1 MGTPGGVPHG
11 PDAGR
16 LDSPESIRMMTLA
29 RLTCLWPGL
38 PRLWFRGDW
47 TGLLSAG
54 GFAVIVNFLVI
65 TTLLW
70 PEIAPAPLCAVG
82 FGFAVLWWGVG
93 LVFSLR
99 EWPQIMAAT
108 DDDPQEGLFIAAQ
121 TEYLKGNW
129 IEAEAHLRKLLR
141 RRPRDVESLLLM
153 ASIARRTDRCDEAR
167 IQLQDLAR
175 LEAAA
180 RWQTEIRC
188 ERELLRRLA
197 EKRRLEQIE
206 QQQAEA
212 ETTTTD
218 DISEDPPHSHPSQN
232 DDTNVNEEA
241 PRDVPWHGRRA
252 A

>member
-1 MGTPGGVPHG
+1 
-11 PDAGR
+11 
-16 LDSPESIRMMTLA
+16 MMTLA

-54 GFAVIVNFLVI
+54 GFAAIVNFLVI

-70 PEIAPAPLCAVG
+70 PEIAPGPLCAVG
-82 FGFAVLWWGVG
+82 CVFAVLWWGVG
-93 LVFSLR
+93 LVLSLR

-108 DDDPQEGLFIAAQ
+108 DDDPYQGLFIAAQ
-121 TEYLKGNW
+121 TEYVKGNW
-129 IEAEAHLRKLLR
+129 IVAEAHLRKLLR
-141 RRPRDVESLLLM
+141 RRPRDVESLLLL
-153 ASIARRTDRCDEAR
+153 AAIARRTDRFDEAR
-167 IQLQDLAR
+167 AQLQNLAR

-197 EKRRLEQIE
+197 EKRRLKKIE
-206 QQQAEA
+206 QEQVES
-212 ETTTTD
+212 ETTTPD
-218 DISEDPPHSHPSQN
+218 DVNDDPPHSHPSQN
-232 DDTNVNEEA
+232 DDNDVKEA
-241 PRDVPWHGRRA
+241 AAPPDVPWHDRRA

>member
-1 MGTPGGVPHG
+1 
-11 PDAGR
+11 
-16 LDSPESIRMMTLA
+16 MMTLA

-47 TGLLSAG
+47 MGLLSAG
-54 GFAVIVNFLVI
+54 GFAAIVNFLVI

-70 PEIAPAPLCAVG
+70 PEIAPVPLCAVG
-82 FGFAVLWWGVG
+82 FGFALLWWGVG
-93 LVFSLR
+93 IVLSLR

-108 DDDPQEGLFIAAQ
+108 EDDPYQGLFIAAQ

-141 RRPRDVESLLLM
+141 RRPRDVESLLLL
-153 ASIARRTDRCDEAR
+153 AAIARRTDRFDQAR
-167 IQLQDLAR
+167 AQLQNLAR

-197 EKRRLEQIE
+197 EKRRLERIE
-206 QQQAEA
+206 EEQAET

-218 DISEDPPHSHPSQN
+218 DHSDDSHSQPDQN
-232 DDTNVNEEA
+232 DDTDVKEEEA
-241 PRDVPWHGRRA
+241 APPDVPWYGRRA